1 MSNSPAKLFP
11 VGLAMQGAKGLYQ
24 AAQGIIGS
32 RGRKREEREAKA
44 DYQRM
49 KEKILS
55 QDTSNPYAN
64 LENTFEDMTVNQ
76 QQAEFTAQQQSQQ
89 QANIMS
95 SMAGAAGGSGIAALA
110 QAMANQG
117 SANLQQAGASI
128 GAQEAGQQMA
138 KARAAGRNQ
147 ELMAKGEM
155 MSREMQM
162 KQDATEFGWAGN
174 RVAEAEAAR
183 AQAKANLEQG
193 ITTTAEV
200 GLKAG
205 NIFGKSTK
213 PGGFGGGG
221 TDGLGGGQQMYPT
234 KFGPGGI
241 TIPQIKDQ
249 QQWNQQVQQIGGAS
263 QYMYPQGN

>member
-32 RGRKREEREAKA
+32 KKRKQEERAAQA
-44 DYQRM
+44 DYNRM
-49 KEKILS
+49 KDKILT

-64 LENTFEDMTVNQ
+64 MENTFEDMTVNQ

-89 QANIMS
+89 QANVMS

-117 SANLQQAGASI
+117 SQNLQGASASI
-128 GAQEAGQQMA
+128 GAQESGQQIA
-138 KARAAGRNQ
+138 KAQAGARNQ
-147 ELMAKGEM
+147 ELMAKGDM

-174 RVAEAEAAR
+174 RLQEAEAAR
-183 AQAKANLEQG
+183 AQARANLEQG

-200 GLKAG
+200 GLKAA
-205 NIFGKSTK
+205 NIFGHSTA

-221 TDGLGGGQQMYPT
+221 QDGLGGGRQMDPRT
-234 KFGPGGI
+234 FGQGGV
-241 TIPQIKDQ
+241 TSDWIK
-249 QQWNQQVQQIGGAS
+249 AS
-263 QYMYPQGN
+263 QQFNTHGSDYYKYP

>member
-32 RGRKREEREAKA
+32 RGRKREERAAQA
-44 DYQRM
+44 DYNRM
-49 KEKILS
+49 KDKILS

-64 LENTFEDMTVNQ
+64 IENTFEDMTVNQ

-117 SANLQQAGASI
+117 SQNLQGASASI
-128 GAQEAGQQMA
+128 GAQESAQQTV
-138 KARAAGRNQ
+138 KAQAAARNQ
-147 ELMAKGEM
+147 ELMAKGDM

-162 KQDATEFGWAGN
+162 KQNATEFGWAGN
-174 RVAEAEAAR
+174 RLQEAEAAR

-200 GLKAG
+200 GLKAA
-205 NIFGKSTK
+205 NMFGKSTK

-221 TDGLGGGQQMYPT
+221 SDGLGGGRQMFPGT
-234 KFGPGGI
+234 FGQGGV
-241 TIPQIKDQ
+241 TQDWIKGSQ
-249 QQWNQQVQQIGGAS
+249 NWNQQLQQNFGSAG
-263 QYMYPQGN
+263 QYYRYP